1 MRHKLAPYR
10 NQFVL
15 AKGWIDDWED
25 LDECRRVFVK
35 QPTIRKP
42 NKELLFE
49 NQEIISTEH
58 HLNLFIPH
66 MHIPDFDTTFEMHNK
81 ISFSGYI
88 NLYTRSDGS
97 KDYAVNTNEQ
107 STILLELETLS
118 IAIQDILNNKTCNS
132 SNDNFLTDY
141 ALPKL
146 KELEIR
152 LEGYGDNLPTFRHN
166 YQWYKDTIS
175 MVKRVVEYGN
185 RYVQS
190 IEGNRS
196 FRRAHKKKRGGLFS
210 KNLSFIK
217 TTYTP
222 INND

>member
-1 MRHKLAPYR
+1 MRNKLAPYR

-15 AKGWIDDWED
+15 AKGWIDSWED

-66 MHIPDFDTTFEMHNK
+66 IHIPDFDTTFGMHNK

-97 KDYAVNTNEQ
+97 KDYSINTDEQ
-107 STILLELETLS
+107 STILFELETLCC
-118 IAIQDILNNKTCNS
+118 AITDVLQNKTLN
-132 SNDNFLTDY
+132 SNDDDFLTDY

-146 KELEIR
+146 TELDIR
-152 LEGYGDNLPTFRHN
+152 LEGYGNNLPTFRHN
-166 YQWYKDTIS
+166 YKWYKETIS
-175 MVKRVVEYGN
+175 KVKRVVEYSN

-190 IEGNRS
+190 IQCNRS
-196 FRRAHKKKRGGLFS
+196 FRRAQKKRKGGLFR
-210 KNLSFIK
+210 KELSLIK
-217 TTYTP
+217 RGDKG
-222 INND
+222 IF